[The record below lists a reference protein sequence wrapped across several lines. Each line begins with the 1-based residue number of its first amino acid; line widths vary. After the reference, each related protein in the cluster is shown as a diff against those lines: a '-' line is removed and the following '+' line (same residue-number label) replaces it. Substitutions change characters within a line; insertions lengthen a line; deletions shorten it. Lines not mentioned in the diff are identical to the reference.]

1 MRKVHLLVL
10 AGFSLCIPGFPACAA
25 SWSDSIAVIRAVGPE
40 GRGNAEA
47 AAAWANLSK
56 APVKELPTLLAGM
69 DGANELALNWLR
81 AAVDTVVAR
90 AADKKESLP
99 VSALERFVS
108 EQGHH
113 PRARR
118 FAYELIASTDAKT
131 AERLMAGMLD
141 DSSPELRREA
151 VQRLITEADTLHKAG
166 KTNDAIAKYQAALKP
181 AREADQVDAIAIVL
195 GKLGAPVDMQRLFG
209 WLTRWQIV
217 GPFDNTGGAGF
228 ERPFAPEAAV
238 DLKAEYDGK
247 TGKVR
252 WQQITTTN
260 DYGAVDFNKP
270 IGELKG
276 VTGYAWT
283 ELESDKA
290 RPVELR
296 MACDNGWKV
305 WLNGKLLFGRDEYHF
320 GSEID
325 QYRMPAELKAGKNTI
340 LVKLCQN
347 EMVADWTKGWE
358 FQLRLTDAIGTPI
371 VLTEK

>member
-1 MRKVHLLVL
+1 MHKIHLLALVGFTIYGISSSARA
-10 AGFSLCIPGFPACAA
+10 AGLSE
-25 SWSDSIAVIRAVGPE
+25 SIAVIRAIGPE
-40 GRGNAEA
+40 GKGNAEA
-47 AAAWANLSK
+47 TAAWKNLSA
-56 APVKELPTLLAGM
+56 APVKELPTLLGAM

-81 AAVDTVVAR
+81 SAVDTVVAR
-90 AADKKESLP
+90 AAAKKEALP
-99 VSALERFVS
+99 VAALEKFLGD
-108 EQGHH
+108 QGHH

-118 FAYELIASTDAKT
+118 FAYELIASTDTKA
-131 AERLMAGMLD
+131 AERLMAGMLG

-151 VQRLITEADTLHKAG
+151 VQRLITEADTLHKAS
-166 KTNDAIAKYQAALKP
+166 KTNDAITKYQAALKP
-181 AREADQVDAIAIVL
+181 AREADQVDAIAQVL
-195 GKLGAPVDMQRLFG
+195 GKLGAPVDFQKTFG
-209 WLTRWQIV
+209 WVNKWQVI

-228 ERPFAPEAAV
+228 ERAFPPEAAV

-252 WQQITTTN
+252 WQEVSSTN

-283 ELESDKA
+283 ELDSDKS

-305 WLNGKLLFGRDEYHF
+305 WLNGKLLFGRDEYHY
-320 GSEID
+320 GTEID

-347 EMVADWTKGWE
+347 EMVADWTKTWE
-358 FQLRLTDAIGTPI
+358 FQLRITDAIGTPI
-371 VLTEK
+371 ILAGK